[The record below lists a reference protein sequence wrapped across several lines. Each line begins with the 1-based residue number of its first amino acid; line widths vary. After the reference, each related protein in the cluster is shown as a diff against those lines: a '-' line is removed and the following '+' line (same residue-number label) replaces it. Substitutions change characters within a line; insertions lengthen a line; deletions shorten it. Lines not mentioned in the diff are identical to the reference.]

1 MSNLKDS
8 SWSLEWLF
16 FVVFIVIF
24 WWFMRTY
31 IPSYASTLDFIGLS
45 CVGFLVLLNACIFL
59 HRLENALSFTQFLK
73 FFAAGG
79 LCACITH
86 AAFVPLD
93 VIKTRLQTNPEKYSR
108 IWPTLKH
115 ICKEEG
121 CLMLFQGFSATA
133 IGYFLHGAFKFS
145 FFEVFKLLVTGR
157 NRVQTPFVSF
167 LVASLASIL
176 AETVASFSLCPM
188 EAVRIRLVSEPSF
201 ARGFVDG
208 LPKMWKGEG
217 YRGLFKGLP
226 YVLLKQIPYTYG
238 QFVSYE
244 VSMKLLL
251 GTSISSTSSKTVDLR
266 LSILCGLFSGVVAA
280 VISQP
285 GDTLLSLVNREGS
298 DMPVSIHTFHSVIK
312 RYGPHK
318 LFIGLGA
325 RVLLVA
331 CMLAGQFFIYDSL
344 KVLVGASSSLPSPTE
359 ENVITQISVHH

>member
-1 MSNLKDS
+1 MIDLSDS
-8 SWSLEWLF
+8 SWFLLA
-16 FVVFIVIF
+16 VFIVVV
-24 WWFMRTY
+24 WWLIRTY
-31 IPSYASTLDFIGLS
+31 IPSYASALDFLGLS
-45 CVGFLVLLNACIFL
+45 LVVSLILLNTFIFL
-59 HRLENALSFTQFLK
+59 HRLENALSLSQFLK

-93 VIKTRLQTNPEKYSR
+93 VIKTRLQTNPDKYSR

-115 ICKEEG
+115 IYKEEG

-145 FFEVFKLLVTGR
+145 FFEVFKALVTGT
-157 NRVQTPFVSF
+157 NKVQTPFVSF
-167 LVASLASIL
+167 LVASVASIL

-217 YRGLFKGLP
+217 YRGLYKGLP

-244 VSMKLLL
+244 VCMKLLS
-251 GTSISSTSSKTVDLR
+251 GTSISSSASKTVDLR
-266 LSILCGLFSGVVAA
+266 LSVLCGLFSGIVAA

-285 GDTLLSLVNREGS
+285 GDTLLSLVNREG
-298 DMPVSIHTFHSVIK
+298 
-312 RYGPHK
+312 
-318 LFIGLGA
+318 LGA
-325 RVLLVA
+325 RMLLVA

-344 KVLVGASSSLPSPTE
+344 KALVGASSSLSSPPSTD
-359 ENVITQISVHH
+359 ENIITQISVHH